1 MDNYSLFGLSFAVN
15 NVILSLIN
23 FQADCFV
30 PTFAVNITSSLNAC
44 S

>member
-1 MDNYSLFGLSFAVN
+1 MDNYSMFGLSFAVN

-23 FQADCFV
+23 IQADCFV